1 MLVSALTTFDNPYDP
16 FDDFD
21 NWYMF
26 DMDHNYNSCA
36 YLARIAETSDLLSKQ
51 ENAKEIDRAINEII
65 LYNPRNIY
73 KKVQKNIEVSE
84 DLADET

>member
-16 FDDFD
+16 FDEFD

-36 YLARIAETSDLLSKQ
+36 YLARIAKTSDALSEQ
-51 ENAKEIDRAINEII
+51 ENAKEIDRAINEIVR
-65 LYNPRNIY
+65 YNPRNIY
-73 KKVQKNIEVSE
+73 KKVQKEIEMPT
-84 DLADET
+84 DDDA

>member
-16 FDDFD
+16 FDEFD

-36 YLARIAETSDLLSKQ
+36 YLARIAKTSDALSEQ
-51 ENAKEIDRAINEII
+51 ENAKEIDRAINEIVR
-65 LYNPRNIY
+65 YNPRNIY
-73 KKVQKNIEVSE
+73 KKAQKEIEMP
-84 DLADET
+84 ADDDV

>member
-16 FDDFD
+16 FDEFD

-36 YLARIAETSDLLSKQ
+36 YLARIAKTSDALSEQ
-51 ENAKEIDRAINEII
+51 ENAKEIDRAINEIVR
-65 LYNPRNIY
+65 YNPRNIY
-73 KKVQKNIEVSE
+73 KKVQKEIEMP
-84 DLADET
+84 ADDDA